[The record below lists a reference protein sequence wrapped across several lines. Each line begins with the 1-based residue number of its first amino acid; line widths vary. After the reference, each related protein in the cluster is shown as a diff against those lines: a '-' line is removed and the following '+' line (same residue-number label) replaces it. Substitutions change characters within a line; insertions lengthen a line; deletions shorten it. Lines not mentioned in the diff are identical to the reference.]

1 MVQRVSLIEHLRSN
15 HPATWSLL
23 KLAATQG
30 LASIDDS
37 ADTVSLDSEL
47 GQRHQRL
54 HFRAQLRPDPTSF
67 QVASGAREASGEIKR
82 SHPPNNH

>member
-15 HPATWSLL
+15 QPATWSLL

-37 ADTVSLDSEL
+37 ADTVSLSRDFSE
-47 GQRHQRL
+47 RHQKLDFLLQRL
-54 HFRAQLRPDPTSF
+54 FREWDAEQPKSAF
-67 QVASGAREASGEIKR
+67 
-82 SHPPNNH
+82 

>member
-47 GQRHQRL
+47 GQRHQKL
-54 HFRAQLRPDPTSF
+54 HFLLMRLINEWDPM
-67 QVASGAREASGEIKR
+67 QPR
-82 SHPPNNH
+82 SPG

>member
-1 MVQRVSLIEHLRSN
+1 MAERASLIEHLRSN

-37 ADTVSLDSEL
+37 ADTVSLDSDLE
-47 GQRHQRL
+47 QRHQRL
-54 HFRAQLRPDPTSF
+54 HFLLVRLISDWGPVQPRLPDC
-67 QVASGAREASGEIKR
+67 
-82 SHPPNNH
+82 